1 MELPQGFSTRMQQM
15 LGAEYQEFLKSYDE
29 PRQFGLRVNTLKI
42 SPQEFEAIAPFPIT
56 PVPWV
61 PNGYFYREEDMPS
74 RHPFY
79 FAGLYYL
86 QEPSAMTPA
95 SRLPVEK
102 GDRVLDLCA
111 APGGKA
117 TELGAL
123 TGGEGLLVA
132 NEISTSR
139 AKALLKNI
147 ELMGIENVFITNEKP
162 GNLSRCFE
170 AYFDKILVD
179 APCSGEGMFRKE
191 PEVAAVWD
199 ESRPAYFAKLQRD
212 ILDNAVKMLKPGG
225 MMLYSTCTFSGEENE
240 GSISRLLAEHQDMS
254 LMDIEPYEGFSKGN
268 PAWGDGNAQLEKCVR
283 IWPHR
288 MRGEGHFMALLKK
301 DGTLQKN
308 LDCKNEGGCQSFRG
322 MEKSRRQLL
331 ETFCRKV
338 NAERFT
344 AGIDVRGDKVYKVP
358 EFQREVKGL
367 RFLRNGLYLGDL
379 KKNRFE
385 PQQPFAMAL
394 RPEEFESVI
403 ILTAEDE
410 RVERYL
416 KGETISV
423 EAGECGQE
431 NGWKLVCVERFSL
444 GWGKLVNGVLKNKY
458 LCAWRKN

>member
-1 MELPQGFSTRMQQM
+1 
-15 LGAEYQEFLKSYDE
+15 
-29 PRQFGLRVNTLKI
+29 
-42 SPQEFEAIAPFPIT
+42 
-56 PVPWV
+56 
-61 PNGYFYREEDMPS
+61 
-74 RHPFY
+74 
-79 FAGLYYL
+79 
-86 QEPSAMTPA
+86 
-95 SRLPVEK
+95 
-102 GDRVLDLCA
+102 
-111 APGGKA
+111 
-117 TELGAL
+117 
-123 TGGEGLLVA
+123 
-132 NEISTSR
+132 
-139 AKALLKNI
+139 
-147 ELMGIENVFITNEKP
+147 
-162 GNLSRCFE
+162 
-170 AYFDKILVD
+170 
-179 APCSGEGMFRKE
+179 
-191 PEVAAVWD
+191 
-199 ESRPAYFAKLQRD
+199 
-212 ILDNAVKMLKPGG
+212 
-225 MMLYSTCTFSGEENE
+225 
-240 GSISRLLAEHQDMS
+240 
-254 LMDIEPYEGFSKGN
+254 
-268 PAWGDGNAQLEKCVR
+268 
-283 IWPHR
+283 
-288 MRGEGHFMALLKK
+288 MALLKK